1 MAFTFATKVWSM
13 TKTTRQTVRIN
24 GKRTIIKTRNGKVT
38 TTPALPREWE
48 LQAAQCRRL
57 RNMPEYGKL
66 FLLAA
71 DMNAGKRGPRAQV
84 EAIASGMTPGEP
96 DLRIYISG
104 GRLGMIENKVDK
116 GRLRP
121 DQVTR
126 HADLI
131 RLGFDVRVV
140 SSVTEAD
147 AADQAEALVRG
158 WLLQAQAQNDNK
170 VVDSDCRVFSN

>member
-1 MAFTFATKVWSM
+1 
-13 TKTTRQTVRIN
+13 
-24 GKRTIIKTRNGKVT
+24 
-38 TTPALPREWE
+38 
-48 LQAAQCRRL
+48 
-57 RNMPEYGKL
+57 MPEYGKL

-104 GRLGMIENKVDK
+104 GRLGMIENKVGK

-121 DQVTR
+121 DQLTR

-158 WLLQAQAQNDNK
+158 WLLEAQAQNDNK
-170 VVDSDCRVFSN
+170 SR